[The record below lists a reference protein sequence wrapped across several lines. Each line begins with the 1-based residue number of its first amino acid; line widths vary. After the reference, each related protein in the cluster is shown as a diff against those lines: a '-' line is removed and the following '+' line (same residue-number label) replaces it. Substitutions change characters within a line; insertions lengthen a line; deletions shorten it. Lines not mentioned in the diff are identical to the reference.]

1 MSNFNIDK
9 EQLTT
14 RFTSNDPIF
23 ANEYFISVQ
32 YKQYNAFKY
41 VCVFEL
47 FDLIQ
52 LGLENPLINVNCE
65 ANNESALSLALSKN
79 SKEVCTIL
87 LNSGRIEFTKPS
99 NIPYFIIACKNSDI
113 DVIKILLNHP
123 MIDPNEQSASNDND
137 TALMTLY
144 HNTRDDT
151 STKEI
156 ISLLLDDPR
165 IDFTLVNDYKENVFI
180 VACTGI
186 FEYINLLI
194 DHPDFRLD
202 LNERNIYGQ
211 TGFFRACQWT
221 NNNNNKYRQ
230 FIISLIEN
238 PDIDINL
245 PNLNGVTPF
254 MIACHNCNND
264 IIDILMECDKID
276 KTLTDNDGLTGFD
289 HVFGAKLQLAR
300 KMYKYSE
307 DMLLYAIK
315 K

>member
-1 MSNFNIDK
+1 MSNFNIDN
-9 EQLTT
+9 EQLIE
-14 RFTSNDPIF
+14 RLTSNDPIF
-23 ANEYFISVQ
+23 ANEYFISP
-32 YKQYNAFKY
+32 KYNAFKY
-41 VCVFEL
+41 VCDFGL
-47 FDLIQ
+47 FDLIK

-79 SKEVCTIL
+79 SKEVCILL
-87 LNSGRIEFTKPS
+87 LNSDRIEFTSTSK
-99 NIPYFIIACKNSDI
+99 IPYFIIACKNSDI

-165 IDFTLVNDYKENVFI
+165 IDFTLVNDYKENIFI

-186 FEYINLLI
+186 FEYVNLLI
-194 DHPDFRLD
+194 DHPNFRLN

-211 TGFFRACQWT
+211 TAFFRACQRP
-221 NNNNNKYRQ
+221 NNNINKYRQ

-238 PDIDINL
+238 PDIDTNL

-307 DMLLYAIK
+307 DMLLYTIK